1 MLHLSTVDTATLELL
16 KSLML
21 IDEFSNLRLVGGT
34 SLALQIGHRKSID
47 LDLFGEVNFETIDK
61 PTAFKNF
68 RKVVALSTSK
78 NINIYSI
85 NDVKVD
91 FVNYS
96 YPWLQDHLVFDG
108 IRLAGIED
116 IAAMKIAAITGR
128 GSRKDFVD
136 IYFLLQNHSLGEM
149 LGFYKKKY
157 FDASEYLALKSL
169 TYFVDAEDDMDV
181 AVTKGVAWDSIK
193 SVILNAVEEWIGGG
207 ETFCTFT

>member
-16 KSLML
+16 KSLMV

-47 LDLFGEVNFETIDK
+47 LDLFGKVNFENIDK
-61 PTAFKNF
+61 PAVFKVF
-68 RKVVALSTSK
+68 RKVIALSTSK

-85 NDVKVD
+85 NNVKVD
-91 FVNYS
+91 FVNYT

-136 IYFLLQNHSLGEM
+136 IYFLLQYLTLGEM
-149 LGFYKKKY
+149 LDFYKKKY

-169 TYFVDAEDDMDV
+169 TYFVDAEDEVDV
-181 AVTKGVAWDSIK
+181 SLTKDITWDIIK
-193 SVILNAVEEWIGGG
+193 SSILNAVEEWMGKS
-207 ETFCTFT
+207 